1 MAYTT
6 EIKQPQKGFR
16 ELRAEIYKP
25 PENPEYLDEI
35 DAKLVIMI
43 IYFDESIDRRIKEII
58 KLMAPGWQ
66 LMMWWF
72 PDDNIEEE
80 F

>member
-6 EIKQPQKGFR
+6 NTKQPQKGFR
-16 ELRAEIYKP
+16 EIRAEIYKR
-25 PENPEYLDEI
+25 PESPDCFDEI
-35 DAKLVIMI
+35 EAKMVIAN
-43 IYFDESIDRRIKEII
+43 IYFDESIDRRIKEIV

-72 PDDNIEEE
+72 SDENIEEE